1 MMNLKMV
8 AENWRIS
15 DIWLLSSLLSVIS
28 YHEVESACS
37 YSNLYEGSTNVFSNG
52 YTFSP
57 RPGVWYFVLYFRIGC
72 CSYPG
77 YDVNRCPSG
86 TSLAYIKTA
95 TEWQDWKYL
104 AGNVQTAPCI
114 YVFDSIER
122 ISCRQ

>member
-1 MMNLKMV
+1 MNLKMV

-15 DIWLLSSLLSVIS
+15 DIWLLSILLFVIS

-114 YVFDSIER
+114 LA
-122 ISCRQ
+122 